1 MQKLYLKKLYLFT
14 FISYFILKLN
24 YSNTVKFKQS

>member
-14 FISYFILKLN
+14 FISNFIFKLN
-24 YSNTVKFKQS
+24 YSNIIKFKQS